1 MGDVEQRLG
10 PCGRRSRQRQSERA
24 GPERHQVH
32 RQQFGPSHVV
42 LLQRGAL
49 PLPAAHGA
57 QGWRGKPVEYVKISL
72 REVLITSVETGGSGG
87 DDRLT
92 ENVSLNFAKV
102 KVEYL
107 PQEAKGGQG
116 NMIPFS
122 WDIAANDDEV

>member
-1 MGDVEQRLG
+1 MGG
-10 PCGRRSRQRQSERA
+10 GA
-24 GPERHQVH
+24 GSGKVSAQDLSVTKYIDSSSAPLILSCCNGAH
-32 RQQFGPSHVV
+32 FPSA
-42 LLQRGAL
+42 LLTVRKAG
-49 PLPAAHGA
+49 GE
-57 QGWRGKPVEYVKISL
+57 KPVEYVKISL

>member
-1 MGDVEQRLG
+1 MAVDMFLNLDG
-10 PCGRRSRQRQSERA
+10 
-24 GPERHQVH
+24 
-32 RQQFGPSHVV
+32 
-42 LLQRGAL
+42 
-49 PLPAAHGA
+49 
-57 QGWRGKPVEYVKISL
+57 VKGESKDTIKMQ
-72 REVLITSVETGGSGG
+72 EVLITSVSTGGSGG

-107 PQEAKGGQG
+107 PQEAKGGKG